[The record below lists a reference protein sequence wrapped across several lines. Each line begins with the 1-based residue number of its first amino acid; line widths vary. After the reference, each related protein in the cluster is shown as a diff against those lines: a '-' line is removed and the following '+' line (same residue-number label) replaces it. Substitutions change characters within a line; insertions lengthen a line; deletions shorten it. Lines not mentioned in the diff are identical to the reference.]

1 MVKNNKNT
9 SNKGKSKNKSARRR
23 AGSGKTGFMDAQL
36 VRLDAAALAYR
47 RLLLDPCNAPLVAPP
62 YAGFGSGSY
71 LRVKS
76 IKLVPALA
84 TDGVFV
90 FQPGTNLWWSGAT
103 NTAGAAI
110 PVSSAGPIYNIAGVN
125 QLRAL
130 AACVKVRYTGAEG
143 SRAGTIGLMVG
154 VPHYMPEGSATAITG
169 LNVCPFVSRF
179 GETAHEVKW
188 MPSAADEE
196 FHDSSLAFFQPRSSC
211 LTVVVQ
217 GVTPGSVQ
225 VEITTAYEVEGATVN
240 STPMVAT
247 SPPSSN
253 TTNHI
258 LRSLGDY
265 TMWAF
270 SNVAVPVL
278 KATAHAGVVMFNRGA
293 YARVVNQNRIGMM

>member
-1 MVKNNKNT
+1 MAKRSNNKP
-9 SNKGKSKNKSARRR
+9 SGKNKNKPARSRT
-23 AGSGKTGFMDAQL
+23 GSGKTRIMDTQL

-76 IKLVPALA
+76 TIVAAALS

-103 NTAGAAI
+103 NTAGNSI
-110 PVSSAGPIYNIAGVN
+110 PMSAAGPIYNIAGVN

-154 VPHYMPEGSATAITG
+154 TPHYMPAGSATAVGG

-211 LTVVVQ
+211 LTIIIQ

-225 VEITTAYEVEGATVN
+225 VEITTAYEVEGTTVN

-278 KATAHAGVVMFNRGA
+278 KATAHAGVAMYTRGA